1 MDALVRNAASR
12 LGLEESRL
20 KQAFGALFRFLL
32 DKQARGEISS
42 SVNIE
47 AALTLLLGT
56 QSFNDW
62 VPRSRSSGQ
71 ESSFADRPADSSTYG
86 QEEHFPFTRRHVS
99 SSPSTLVGLVV
110 LVLNLLG
117 VWNIL
122 KQLLSQFLSA
132 ATIQM
137 LETLPSDGLWLDQ
150 LLRDYGISHEQG
162 IVVIG
167 MLVNLM
173 KQKLPPEVVQ
183 DLLQSV
189 PALYAFVKE
198 NDRTSTQNTRSKR
211 D

>member
-1 MDALVRNAASR
+1 MEALVRNAATR

-20 KQAFGALFRFLL
+20 QQAFGALFRFLL
-32 DKQARGEISS
+32 DKQARGEISA

-56 QSFNDW
+56 QSFDDW
-62 VPRSRSSGQ
+62 VPRSRHSGE
-71 ESSFADRPADSSTYG
+71 ESSFADRPPDSSTHG
-86 QEEHFPFTRRHVS
+86 QEQDFPFTRRHVS
-99 SSPSTLVGLVV
+99 SSPTTLVGLVV

-117 VWNIL
+117 IWNIL
-122 KQLLSQFLSA
+122 KQVLSQFLSA

-167 MLVNLM
+167 MLVDLM
-173 KQKLPPEVVQ
+173 KQKLPPELVQ

-198 NDRTSTQNTRSKR
+198 NDRRSTQNTRSKR